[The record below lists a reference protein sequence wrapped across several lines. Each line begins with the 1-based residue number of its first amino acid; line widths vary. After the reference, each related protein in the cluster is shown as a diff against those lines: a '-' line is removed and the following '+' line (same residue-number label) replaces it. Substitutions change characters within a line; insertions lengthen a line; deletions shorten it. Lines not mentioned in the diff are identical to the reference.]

1 MAPVRLKKRK
11 SNDRSRK
18 KRTKLHLALST
29 GGIQSACLSE
39 GQRVDMKAFSRLWEL
54 GKWSGIRYVIA
65 DKGYDYS
72 AVRTPIKKAKRIPV
86 IPRRANA
93 IFPGLQDIYKPYYR
107 TCSAIERFFGRIKEN
122 KRLALRFDK
131 LAHTFFLFFALAAT
145 KLLG

>member
-72 AVRTPIKKAKRIPV
+72 AVRTPI
-86 IPRRANA
+86 
-93 IFPGLQDIYKPYYR
+93 
-107 TCSAIERFFGRIKEN
+107 
-122 KRLALRFDK
+122 
-131 LAHTFFLFFALAAT
+131 
-145 KLLG
+145 